1 MKKFRWVEDDYWLT
15 DKEKQMLTNCP
26 RCDASYGMG
35 SSEVDADDI
44 CRVTCGQCGGM
55 IEYQIEWLG
64 FDDNEHNGII

>member
-1 MKKFRWVEDDYWLT
+1 MEKFRWVEDDYWLT

-44 CRVTCGQCGGM
+44 CRVTCGHCGGM
-55 IEYQIEWLG
+55 IEYQIEWL
-64 FDDNEHNGII
+64 